1 MWIPFTF
8 WNLKDVH
15 HVWQARL
22 PHRDD
27 KQVFD
32 QLKDIK
38 YEDRE
43 VMTY

>member
-8 WNLKDVH
+8 WNLK
-15 HVWQARL
+15 HVYYARQICL

-32 QLKDIK
+32 KLKGIR